1 MHQGVPADKC
11 SCGLTRG
18 KIRDWWTPESSQ
30 GGIDLLIP
38 SLDKGCENNDA
49 LNAALAPILGNW
61 AGEAMQG
68 REFRSGLEVKKLI
81 CGLISLV
88 WKRHQLDPTQPQEE
102 ALLIL
107 DTYVNLQLLYRTQA
121 FINKQEINCKL
132 TTFASTQKQLPR
144 GVSAD
149 KNSERNEHL
158 YLQNFRTLA
167 SPQLQP

>member
-30 GGIDLLIP
+30 GGMDLLIA

-61 AGEAMQG
+61 AGKALQG
-68 REFRSGLEVKKLI
+68 REFRTGLEVKKFV

-102 ALLIL
+102 APLISN
-107 DTYVNLQLLYRTQA
+107 TYAHLQLFTRQV
-121 FINKQEINCKL
+121 FIIEQMTDHKL
-132 TTFASTQKQLPR
+132 TTFASAQKQP
-144 GVSAD
+144 
-149 KNSERNEHL
+149 
-158 YLQNFRTLA
+158 
-167 SPQLQP
+167 P